1 MVGEEIYELAKE
13 LSPIL
18 TSISGP
24 GLRKFL
30 ETIKSHIPQ
39 LEIGG
44 FPSGSKCFDWTVP
57 LEWKIDEA
65 YIQELE
71 TGNIVVD
78 LRNHNLHVVNYSI
91 AIDQVLTFE
100 ELEKHLHYREDLPN
114 AIPYITSYY
123 NPYWGFCISY
133 EQYKRLNR
141 NSKYRVVIK
150 SEHYPGYVN
159 YGELYVPGKE
169 DKEVVFSTYVCHPS
183 MGNNELSGPSLTTFL
198 AKIVLDK
205 RGENRLS
212 YRFLFLPETI
222 GSICYISKNL
232 ERLKSKVIAGFVIT
246 CVGDPGKFSYIPSRY
261 GNTLADKVALN
272 LLDYEIVDYRRY
284 TYLDRGSDE
293 RQYCSPGVD
302 LPFCSITRT
311 KYGEYKEYHTSLD
324 DLNFITANALEESY
338 NFYSKIIDTLE
349 NNFVYVAS
357 QPCEPQLGKRGLY
370 HNVSD
375 GTISDFYKTIL
386 DFLSYADGKNDLI
399 DIANHIRKPAYRLI
413 GVANLLKEHGLI
425 RRFE

>member
-1 MVGEEIYELAKE
+1 MVGEEIYKLAKE

-78 LRNHNLHVVNYSI
+78 LKNHNLHVVNYSI
-91 AIDQVLTFE
+91 PVDQVLTFE

-123 NPYWGFCISY
+123 SPYWGFCISY

-141 NSKYRVVIK
+141 NSKYRVVIR

-198 AKIVLDK
+198 AKRVLDK

-311 KYGEYKEYHTSLD
+311 KYGDYKEYHTSLD
-324 DLNFITANALEESY
+324 DLNFITPDALEESY
-338 NFYSKIIDTLE
+338 NFYSNIIDTLE

-357 QPCEPQLGKRGLY
+357 QLCEPQLGKRGLY
-370 HNVSD
+370 HNISD
-375 GTISDFYKTIL
+375 GTISDFYKIIL

-425 RRFE
+425 RRVE